1 MWMKNW
7 CPADEKIGLVHVHGW
22 QGTRVTLEG
31 PQQARADCPGG
42 GDGRRGPAGG
52 ASMGGG
58 DLQTII
64 FLKKKIEK
72 KNT

>member
-7 CPADEKIGLVHVHGW
+7 CPADEKTGLVHVHGW

-42 GDGRRGPAGG
+42 GT
-52 ASMGGG
+52 GGG
-58 DLQTII
+58 GTYKL
-64 FLKKKIEK
+64 
-72 KNT
+72 